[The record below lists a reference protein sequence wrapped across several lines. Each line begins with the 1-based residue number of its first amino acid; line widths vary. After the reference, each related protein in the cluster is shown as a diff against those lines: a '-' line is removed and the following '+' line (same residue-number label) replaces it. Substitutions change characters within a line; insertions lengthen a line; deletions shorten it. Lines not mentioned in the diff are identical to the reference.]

1 MKQGCDV
8 CMCICPSYVKLLTT
22 VQEGKEVDESFIQ
35 ECFPDIN
42 APIDE
47 VLHQQ
52 HFNGF
57 H

>member
-1 MKQGCDV
+1 MKQGCDI
-8 CMCICPSYVKLLTT
+8 CICPSYVKLLTT

-47 VLHQQ
+47 VMHQQ